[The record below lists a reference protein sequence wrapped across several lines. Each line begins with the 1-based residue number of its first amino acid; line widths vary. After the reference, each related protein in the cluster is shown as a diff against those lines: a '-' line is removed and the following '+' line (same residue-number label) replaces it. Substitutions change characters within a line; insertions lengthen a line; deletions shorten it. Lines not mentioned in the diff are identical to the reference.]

1 MKEEHRKIHEEET
14 NDDGFIIV
22 NPTLTNC
29 L

>member
-1 MKEEHRKIHEEET
+1 MTEEHRKIHEEET
-14 NDDGFIIV
+14 NDDGSIIV